1 MRFVRSSSFCVL
13 VLATLWGTA
22 AQAATVVLHYDT
34 TNYSAGGG
42 GEFRATLVGVANSV
56 EQAAGVKVS
65 NPSAPVG
72 ATVYQTF
79 CMETNEFFTPDATYY
94 VRVNTAAVNGGSG
107 GSLPTGD
114 PISGGPGDPLDP
126 RTAYLYTRFS
136 DGTLASL
143 GYNYTLG
150 SGRTSTASALQ
161 QAIWYIEQ
169 EISGPLSG
177 LALTFYNTANTAV
190 NGPSPT
196 WAGLGNVRVLNVYS
210 DFQSHA
216 AKPGPARAHP
226 AYGRPAGC
234 PSPGRRLVGRPHP
247 RRPRRQTRAPHTSLK
262 HRLRYTIPVLASHVR
277 AISMC
282 PDNNGCTPSPAHTI
296 SGRRCRVALNAAC
309 SGTTHTA
316 PNSPANS
323 FTALMYGCSTALPSA
338 GAGGQITL
346 GSHITN

>member
-1 MRFVRSSSFCVL
+1 MRSVRSSVCAL
-13 VLATLWGTA
+13 VLCMLWGTA
-22 AQAATVVLHYDT
+22 VQAATVVLHYDT
-34 TNYSAGGG
+34 NNYSAGGG

-126 RTAYLYTRFS
+126 RTAYLFTRFS

-150 SGRTSTASALQ
+150 SGRSTTASALQ

-210 DFQSHA
+210 DSNLTQRNQDQLVLIQPSGAPPVVPLPA
-216 AKPGPARAHP
+216 AVWSGGLILVA
-226 AYGRPAGC
+226 
-234 PSPGRRLVGRPHP
+234 LVGKQV
-247 RRPRRQTRAPHTSLK
+247 RRGRA
-262 HRLRYTIPVLASHVR
+262 
-277 AISMC
+277 
-282 PDNNGCTPSPAHTI
+282 
-296 SGRRCRVALNAAC
+296 
-309 SGTTHTA
+309 
-316 PNSPANS
+316 
-323 FTALMYGCSTALPSA
+323 
-338 GAGGQITL
+338 
-346 GSHITN
+346 